1 MKSITAESIIYI
13 QKLSEIPKAK
23 FPISLSG
30 KLRAKVIKLSPVLIH
45 WESMCLLTG
54 SLKNKRPALARTLHQ
69 GYLGDK
75 EVQEDDHGCLDD
87 LQPFLSFLKFN
98 F

>member
-1 MKSITAESIIYI
+1 MNSIIAESIIYI

-45 WESMCLLTG
+45 WENMCL
-54 SLKNKRPALARTLHQ
+54 PHWFP
-69 GYLGDK
+69 K
-75 EVQEDDHGCLDD
+75 EQKDGAGPDSASSGIAGG
-87 LQPFLSFLKFN
+87 
-98 F
+98 